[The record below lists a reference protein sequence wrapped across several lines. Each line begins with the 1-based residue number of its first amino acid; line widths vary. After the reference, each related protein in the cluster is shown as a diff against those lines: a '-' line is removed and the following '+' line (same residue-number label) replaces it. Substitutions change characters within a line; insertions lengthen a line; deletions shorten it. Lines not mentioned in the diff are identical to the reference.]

1 MFSFVQSILSP
12 RPNPIG
18 IDFGTDALRMS
29 QVQFD
34 GNDFHLIAAAT
45 APVPAGIRHDI
56 PRRMEFFTQTV
67 SDLLAQ
73 GKFKGR
79 RAVVGLPSAW
89 TFVRNFRAASKDDDS
104 IKKGLP
110 AEWTRELGD
119 MHLRHIVA
127 GELTRQDRSEW
138 EVILMAAKKSHVD
151 MLLAASG
158 RARVDVRGLAVEM
171 TAMVDCFAHVYR
183 RKADANST
191 TCYLDIGCQGSRVVI
206 ARGGRIVFMRSA
218 AVGGDAMTAAVAT
231 RLKLHSEDA
240 RLLRHKLSHAQIASG
255 DRPAREPQDADG
267 APAASPDEPLHID
280 QDTGIAMRVEKAI
293 SGPLYTIVEELQRCL
308 GDHDATF
315 SGAPVD
321 RVVLCGGEAR
331 NRTVFKYISA
341 AMSIPT
347 QVGDPM
353 VRLSKSAQA
362 GSGIDRRQPQPMWSV
377 SLGLAMGP
385 AKVTSELPASVVKET
400 LVAAANREAA

>member
-1 MFSFVQSILSP
+1 
-12 RPNPIG
+12 
-18 IDFGTDALRMS
+18 
-29 QVQFD
+29 
-34 GNDFHLIAAAT
+34 
-45 APVPAGIRHDI
+45 
-56 PRRMEFFTQTV
+56 
-67 SDLLAQ
+67 AQ

-89 TFVRNFRAASKDDDS
+89 TYVVNFRAAGTDDGA
-104 IKKGLP
+104 INGGLP
-110 AEWTRELGD
+110 IDWTRELGD
-119 MHLRHIVA
+119 LHLRHIVA
-127 GELTRQDRSEW
+127 GELKGQDRSEW

-151 MLLAASG
+151 MLLAALG

-191 TCYLDIGCQGSRVVI
+191 SCYLDIGCQGSRVVI
-206 ARGGRIVFMRSA
+206 ARGGRIVFMRSCP
-218 AVGGDAMTAAVAT
+218 VGGDEMTAAVAT
-231 RLKLHSEDA
+231 RLKLHNEDA
-240 RLLRHKLSHAQIASG
+240 RLLRHKLSHAQIASV
-255 DRPAREPQDADG
+255 DRPARPESAEG
-267 APAASPDEPLHID
+267 TLSLAPDEPLYID

-315 SGAPVD
+315 PTAPVD

-331 NRTVFKYISA
+331 NRMVFKYISA
-341 AMSIPT
+341 ALSVPT

-362 GSGIDRRQPQPMWSV
+362 GSGIDRRQPQPMWAV

-385 AKVTSELPASVVKET
+385 AKVSSELPD
-400 LVAAANREAA
+400 AAVTEPRAVS